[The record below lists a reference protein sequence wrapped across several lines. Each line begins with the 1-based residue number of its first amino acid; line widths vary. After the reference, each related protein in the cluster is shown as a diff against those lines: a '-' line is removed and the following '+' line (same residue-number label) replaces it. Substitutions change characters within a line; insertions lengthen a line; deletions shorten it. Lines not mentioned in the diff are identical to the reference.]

1 MVKAAEQRAAMDQ
14 MQVKIR
20 AVDQRIVEADAASQS
35 KLGDISSKINTT
47 YNSIVSLRGLCEQIR
62 DYFGKFPQE
71 IQGHLQRIM
80 NSNWQI
86 YQILLQIQQSLMRG
100 PTSLLET
107 NIRFEDALGEYRELP
122 YEYFRHWEASGSRAK

>member
-1 MVKAAEQRAAMDQ
+1 MVKVAKHRVAMNQ
-14 MQVKIR
+14 MQVQIR

-35 KLGDISSKINTT
+35 KLSCISSKLDTT
-47 YNSIVSLRGLCEQIR
+47 YNSVVSIRGLCEQLR
-62 DYFGKFPQE
+62 DYFGTFPQE

-86 YQILLQIQQSLMRG
+86 YQILLQIQQSLRRG

-122 YEYFRHWEASGSRAK
+122 YEYFRHWEVGGS